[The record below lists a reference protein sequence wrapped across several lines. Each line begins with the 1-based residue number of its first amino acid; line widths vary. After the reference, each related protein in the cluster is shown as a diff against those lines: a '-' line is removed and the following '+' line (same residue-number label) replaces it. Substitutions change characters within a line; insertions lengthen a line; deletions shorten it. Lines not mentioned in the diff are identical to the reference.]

1 MKEVKAFI
9 RSDKAEEVIGALD
22 NLGVSDITL
31 IDVMGIG
38 KHMTDPNESEYSIRI
53 IKKYCDIAKIETVC
67 RSEDVHKIVE
77 TIRKVAYSSMR
88 GDGMIYVSP
97 VEMAVKIRTGAVGE
111 EAL

>member
-9 RSDKAEEVIGALD
+9 RCEKAYKVVEALE
-22 NLGVSDITL
+22 NLGISDMTI

-38 KHMTDPNESEYSIRI
+38 EHLADPNESTLSIKVI
-53 IKKYCDIAKIETVC
+53 EKYCDIVKVETVC
-67 RSEDVHKIVE
+67 PDENVHEIVE
-77 TIRKVAYSSMR
+77 TIRKVAYTSMK

-111 EAL
+111 KAL

>member
-9 RSDKAEEVIGALD
+9 RSDKADEVIEALE

-38 KHMTDPNESEYSIRI
+38 RHMADPNQAKFSIKVI
-53 IKKYCDIAKIETVC
+53 EKYCDLAKVETVC
-67 RSEDVHKIVE
+67 RSEDVHEIVE
-77 TIRKVAYSSMR
+77 TIRKIAYTSMK

-111 EAL
+111 DAL